1 MTERKEMPLDAIVAL
16 ALPVSIWLVVL
27 SLGAKRSFADAIFL
41 VHQPGPL
48 GRALI
53 ALALAAAT
61 RHPGV
66 AIAIGAAG
74 FPEQKQDTTAAVLL
88 FLLVNGAVTAP
99 YVRWMKLRSESATTT
114 VSL

>member
-41 VHQPGPL
+41 VHQSGPL

-53 ALALAAAT
+53 ALALEAAT

-66 AIAIGAAG
+66 AIAIGAAS
-74 FPEQKQDTTAAVLL
+74 FPDQKQDTTAAVLL
-88 FLLVNGAVTAP
+88 FLVNGAVTVP
-99 YVRWMKLRSESATTT
+99 YLRWMKLQVELPTTT